1 MSYLLTSGVKRQ
13 KKIEECENRIQL
25 LHQKYPRLEEIS
37 GLFARMSLELALT
50 AIGKGKMGM
59 SREELLTARQA
70 LAEEK
75 KSIIRE
81 NKLPEN
87 IYEVWWDCEK
97 CRDTGFVTI
106 GVKCSC
112 RLKEDLERLWQASGL
127 LPEQER
133 QTFGSF
139 SLDWYEDKKKARCIL
154 ENCLAFAE
162 KVSAGQ
168 EAENLFLYGPI
179 GTGKTHLCSAIAN
192 YVIQA
197 GISVIYLKISQLL
210 DILREYK
217 LNQGKNEP
225 GQPDK
230 ARIRGLY
237 QAGLLIIDDLG
248 TENSTDFVCE
258 QLFLLLDERINYRLP
273 WVISTNLSPNE
284 IGRLYEDRLS
294 DRILGTSVALEFAG
308 ESIRRQKKL
317 LKKSR
322 GKRES

>member
-1 MSYLLTSGVKRQ
+1 MSEVTYPLTSGGKRQ
-13 KKIEECENRIQL
+13 KKIEEWEKRIAL

-37 GLFARMSLELALT
+37 GLIARMSLELAFVEM
-50 AIGKGKMGM
+50 GNGKMGM
-59 SREELLTARQA
+59 NREEILKAQEA

-75 KSIIRE
+75 KRIIRD

-97 CRDTGFVTI
+97 CHDTGFVKI
-106 GVKCSC
+106 GVKCAC
-112 RLKEDLERLWQASGL
+112 RLKEELAGLRQTSGL
-127 LPEQER
+127 SPEQDR
-133 QTFGSF
+133 QTFGTF
-139 SLDWYEDKKKARCIL
+139 QLDWYEDKKRARAIL
-154 ENCLAFAE
+154 EKCLAFAE
-162 KVSAGQ
+162 KVSSAQ
-168 EAENLFLYGPI
+168 ETDNLFLYGPI

-197 GISVIYLKISQLL
+197 GVSVVYLKTSRLL
-210 DILREYK
+210 DIIRECK
-217 LNQGKNEP
+217 FSQDKTG
-225 GQPDK
+225 PDQSHK
-230 ARIRGLY
+230 MRSIY

-273 WVISTNLSPNE
+273 WIISTNLSPNE

-294 DRILGTSVALEFAG
+294 DRILGTSLFLEFAG

-317 LKKSR
+317 LKK
-322 GKRES
+322 EY